1 MIKRLGKR
9 QFKKIAEHVSV
20 GLGDQA
26 IQLITDAMANSM
38 TIDIEYM
45 GSGYRSNIL
54 PYGWSSSKDGNLL
67 IMCYKEDSSIRSY
80 RFDRLLQVF
89 VDDSLI
95 QAYQSVAEQPEIQD
109 TSVEQNS
116 PNDYLIPTLPDIDQI
131 LEESENEQP
140 DMPYDEAIESLE
152 NTQEVNIDVE
162 PLVTQDEL
170 VNNINENQESE
181 VEDGSL
187 EEQYNIDEFS
197 EERESKP

>member
-9 QFKKIAEHVSV
+9 QFKKIAEFVSV

-26 IQLITDAMANSM
+26 IQLITDAMANSQ
-38 TIDIEYM
+38 TIRIEYQ
-45 GSGYRSNIL
+45 GSGFRDVL
-54 PYGWSSSKDGNLL
+54 PYGFSASKDGNLL

-187 EEQYNIDEFS
+187 KEQYDIDEFS